1 MRPEVS
7 DTDFKWDD
15 FQAKNNNELLANL
28 GNLINRVLVFTH
40 KNFENKIPK
49 FTSTKFE
56 GEKDIEFLKELTKLV
71 KTYIKYQ
78 ENTDIKDALKTFMEI
93 SSLVMD
99 SFKRQ
104 HLGIY

>member
-15 FQAKNNNELLANL
+15 FQYKNNNELLANL

-49 FTSTKFE
+49 FISAKFE

-71 KTYIKYQ
+71 KIYIKYQ
-78 ENTDIKDALKTFMEI
+78 ENTDMKDVRHFGNFIIE
-93 SSLVMD
+93 
-99 SFKRQ
+99 
-104 HLGIY
+104 